1 MTAALYLAR
10 LFITQLGAV
19 LLGFFSLVLM
29 VEVVEHLQRDA
40 VIAGAPFLSAVTLAL
55 LKAPDSWQ
63 RTIPFALLFS
73 SLLMFWQ
80 LERRHELVSLRAAG
94 LPVRRLLYP
103 FVAVTLI
110 VMVAKIALIGPF
122 AAGASRLHESMRG
135 SRIQDTATT
144 LSLSGAGLWLR
155 QPTPSGGSAVI
166 RSGGFDLTTRAFQQ
180 VTVYLH
186 DADGQ
191 FIRRVDSPTAQL
203 DGGQWTFPDAAINEP
218 HRPTRTEPLLWLPT
232 TLSLSTIEENLAPPE
247 TQSIWSLPTF
257 IEALEQSGLS
267 TLRHQLHLQKQLAE
281 PLLGLAMVLIA
292 AVCSTRLARGGG
304 ALGLGLV
311 GALVGVVVYVVTD
324 VVGAMG
330 SVGALSIPL
339 AAWGPPLISMV
350 LALVALKAVGNH

>member
-10 LFITQLGAV
+10 VFITQLGAV
-19 LLGFFSLVLM
+19 LLGFFSLVLL

-40 VIAGAPFLSAVTLAL
+40 VIVGAPLLSAVTLAL

-63 RTIPFALLFS
+63 RTIPFALLFA

-110 VMVAKIALIGPF
+110 VMTLKIALIGPL
-122 AAGASRLHESMRG
+122 AAGASRLHEGMRS
-135 SRIQDTATT
+135 SRVQDMAAT
-144 LSLSGAGLWLR
+144 LSFSGAGLWLR

-166 RSGGFDLTTRAFQQ
+166 RSGGIDLTTRAFQQ

-186 DADGQ
+186 DTDGQ
-191 FIRRVDSPTAQL
+191 FIRRVDSSTARL
-203 DGGQWTFPDAAINEP
+203 EGGQWIFFDAAINEP
-218 HRPTRTEPLLWLPT
+218 RRPTRTEPLLSLPT
-232 TLSLSTIEENLAPPE
+232 TLTLSTIEENLAPPE
-247 TQSIWSLPTF
+247 TQSIWALPAF
-257 IEALEQSGLS
+257 IDALEQSGFS
-267 TLRHQLHLQKQLAE
+267 TPRHQLHLQKQLAE

-292 AVCSTRLARGGG
+292 AVCSARLARDGG
-304 ALGLGLV
+304 ALGVGLV
-311 GALVGVVVYVVTD
+311 GALVGVMVYIVTD
-324 VVGAMG
+324 VIGAMG

-339 AAWGPPLISMV
+339 AAWGPPLISMG
-350 LALVALKAVGNH
+350 LALVALKAVGNR